1 MGAYFGSKLSPH
13 IVKNPAGFL
22 ICKDVAIAR
31 TGTQK
36 YLGREIG
43 IDDRPNDIVTVYR
56 VEEEVFNPKAMASF
70 EGCPFTEEH
79 PLDFVQPHN
88 SDALVKGTVVNVHR
102 GTEKDRDL
110 LLADIIIYGKQ
121 EIDFVESKEK
131 REISCGYECEYIPYK
146 DGFKQVNIIGNH
158 VALVSAG
165 RAGQRVAIQDTA
177 KVSLNNKNVERSKR
191 MGYRIPR
198 KSNVSDFVKAVG
210 LKTLAADA
218 EPEEV
223 QEMVEGLV
231 DEKHQAEKDA
241 EPIVIEPEVEPDT
254 HDEEIAELKEQI
266 QNVKDAIY
274 AMLDS
279 DEEEIEEVVED
290 EETGVEALDELENE
304 LASDEDVLEQIEE
317 VEEDDAGIEDI
328 IEDEETCD
336 EDEEEVEAA
345 VTTDSILELARVIKP
360 IIASVPD
367 ADKRKR
373 MSDSLAK
380 VLKKHAKK
388 ASDSSSNSY
397 AKMLNRTKDSEIGQN
412 VDLGKEIAKRYNP
425 HYKEVK

>member
-1 MGAYFGSKLSPH
+1 M
-13 IVKNPAGFL
+13 KNPAGFL

-31 TGTQK
+31 VGTQQ

-43 IDDRPNDIVTVYR
+43 VTERPTDIITVYR
-56 VEEEVFNPKAMASF
+56 TEEEVFNPRAMASF

-102 GTEKDRDL
+102 GTGKDSDL

-131 REISCGYECEYIPYK
+131 REISCGYECEYVPYK
-146 DGFKQVNIIGNH
+146 DGYKQVNIIGNH

-165 RAGQRVAIQDTA
+165 RAGQRVAIKDTA
-177 KVSLNNKNVERSKR
+177 KENSNNNVERSKR

-241 EPIVIEPEVEPDT
+241 EPIVIEPEVES
-254 HDEEIAELKEQI
+254 HDEEIEELKEQI

-279 DEEEIEEVVED
+279 DEEESEDECEEEIID

-304 LASDEDVLEQIEE
+304 LSADEDVLEEVQS
-317 VEEDDAGIEDI
+317 VEEG
-328 IEDEETCD
+328 DEEIA
-336 EDEEEVEAA
+336 ENLEEEENEEEM
-345 VTTDSILELARVIKP
+345 TTDSILELARVIKP

-367 ADKRKR
+367 PYKRKR
-373 MSDSLAK
+373 MSDSLAA
-380 VLKKHAKK
+380 VLKRHAKK
-388 ASDSSSNSY
+388 AKDSSDNSY
-397 AKMLNRTKDSEIGQN
+397 AKMLNRTADSNYDQN
-412 VDLGKEIAKRYNP
+412 VDLGKEIAKKFNP

>member
-1 MGAYFGSKLSPH
+1 M
-13 IVKNPAGFL
+13 KNPAGFL

-31 TGTQK
+31 LGTQK

-43 IDDRPNDIVTVYR
+43 VNERPNDIITVYR
-56 VEEEVFNPKAMASF
+56 TEEEVFNPRAIASF

-79 PLDFVQPHN
+79 PMDFVQPQN
-88 SDALVKGTVVNVHR
+88 SEALVKGTVVNVHR
-102 GTEKDRDL
+102 GTGKDSDL

-121 EIDFVESKEK
+121 EIDFVESKQK
-131 REISCGYECEYIPYK
+131 REISCGYECEYVPYK
-146 DGFKQVNIIGNH
+146 DGFKQTNIVGNH

-177 KVSLNNKNVERSKR
+177 EKSLNKDERSKS

-231 DEKHQAEKDA
+231 DEKHAAEKDA
-241 EPIVIEPEVEPDT
+241 EPIVIEPEVES
-254 HDEEIAELKEQI
+254 HDEEIQELKEQI

-279 DEEEIEEVVED
+279 DEEEEVEDGCDEETED
-290 EETGVEALDELENE
+290 EETGVEALDELEEE
-304 LASDEDVLEQIEE
+304 LSTDEDVLEEVQSVEESDEDIEE
-317 VEEDDAGIEDI
+317 KMD
-328 IEDEETCD
+328 D
-336 EDEEEVEAA
+336 EDPEEM
-345 VTTDSILELARVIKP
+345 TTDSILELARVLKP

-367 ADKRKR
+367 AKKRKR
-373 MSDSLAK
+373 MSDSLAE
-380 VLKKHAKK
+380 VLRKHAKK
-388 ASDSSSNSY
+388 SNDSVETSY
-397 AKMLNRTKDSEIGQN
+397 AKMLNRANDSKVEEI
-412 VDLGKEIAKRYNP
+412 DLGKEIAKKFNP

>member
-31 TGTQK
+31 TGTQQ

-43 IDDRPNDIVTVYR
+43 VSDRPNDIITVYR
-56 VEEEVFNPKAMASF
+56 VEEEVFNPRAMASF

-79 PLDFVQPHN
+79 PMDFVQPNN
-88 SDALVKGTVVNVHR
+88 SDALVKGTIVNVHR
-102 GTEKDRDL
+102 GTGNSRDL

-131 REISCGYECEYIPYK
+131 REISCGYECEYVPYK

-177 KVSLNNKNVERSKR
+177 KVSLDNKNIERSKR

-241 EPIVIEPEVEPDT
+241 EPIIIEPEVEPDT
-254 HDEEIAELKEQI
+254 HDEEISELKEQI

-279 DEEEIEEVVED
+279 DEEEVEEVAED
-290 EETGVEALDELENE
+290 EETGVEALDELESE
-304 LASDEDVLEQIEE
+304 FISDEDMLEEVQS
-317 VEEDDAGIEDI
+317 VEEDDEDI
-328 IEDEETCD
+328 NEIVEENDACD
-336 EDEEEVEAA
+336 EDETEI
-345 VTTDSILELARVIKP
+345 TTDSILELARVIKP

-367 ADKRKR
+367 VNKRKK

-380 VLKKHAKK
+380 VLRKHAKK

-397 AKMLNRTKDSEIGQN
+397 AKMLNRTKDSEIEQN
-412 VDLGKEIAKRYNP
+412 IDLGKEIAKKYNP

>member
-1 MGAYFGSKLSPH
+1 M
-13 IVKNPAGFL
+13 KNPAGFL

-31 TGTQK
+31 LGTQK

-43 IDDRPNDIVTVYR
+43 VNDRPNDIITVYR
-56 VEEEVFNPKAMASF
+56 VEEEVFSPKAMASF

-79 PLDFVQPHN
+79 PMDFVQPHN
-88 SDALVKGTVVNVHR
+88 SEALVKGTVVNVHR
-102 GTEKDRDL
+102 GTGKDSDL

-121 EIDFVESKEK
+121 EIDFVESKSK
-131 REISCGYECEYIPYK
+131 REISCGYECEYVPYK
-146 DGFKQVNIIGNH
+146 DGYKQVNIVGNH

-177 KVSLNNKNVERSKR
+177 EESFNKDERSKR

-241 EPIVIEPEVEPDT
+241 EPVVIEPEVES
-254 HDEEIAELKEQI
+254 HDEEIEELKDQI

-274 AMLDS
+274 AMLDA
-279 DEEEIEEVVED
+279 DEDEVEDEDPEKIED
-290 EETGVEALDELENE
+290 EETGVEALDELEEE
-304 LASDEDVLEQIEE
+304 LSTDEDVLEEVESVEESDEDIEE
-317 VEEDDAGIEDI
+317 NM
-328 IEDEETCD
+328 EDEEQ
-336 EDEEEVEAA
+336 EEM
-345 VTTDSILELARVIKP
+345 TTDSILELAKVLKP
-360 IIASVPD
+360 IVASIPD
-367 ADKRKR
+367 ARKRKR
-373 MSDSLAK
+373 MSDSLAV
-380 VLKKHAKK
+380 VLRKHARK
-388 ASDSSSNSY
+388 ASDSSSSSY
-397 AKMLNRTKDSEIGQN
+397 GRMLNRTSDSAYKE
-412 VDLGKEIAKRYNP
+412 VDLGKEIAKKFNP

>member
-1 MGAYFGSKLSPH
+1 LGAYFGSKLSPH

-31 TGTQK
+31 TGTQQ

-43 IDDRPNDIVTVYR
+43 VSDRPNDIITVYR
-56 VEEEVFNPKAMASF
+56 VEEEVFNPRAMASF

-79 PLDFVQPHN
+79 PMDFVQPNN
-88 SDALVKGTVVNVHR
+88 SDALVKGTIVNVHR
-102 GTEKDRDL
+102 GTGNSRDL

-131 REISCGYECEYIPYK
+131 REISCGYECEYVPYK

-177 KVSLNNKNVERSKR
+177 KVSLDNKNIERSKR

-241 EPIVIEPEVEPDT
+241 EPIIIEPEVEPDT
-254 HDEEIAELKEQI
+254 HDEEISELKEQI

-279 DEEEIEEVVED
+279 DEEEVEEVAED
-290 EETGVEALDELENE
+290 EETGVEALDELESE
-304 LASDEDVLEQIEE
+304 FISDEDMLEEVQS
-317 VEEDDAGIEDI
+317 VEEDDEDI
-328 IEDEETCD
+328 NEIVEENDACD
-336 EDEEEVEAA
+336 EDETEI
-345 VTTDSILELARVIKP
+345 TTDSILELARVIKP

-367 ADKRKR
+367 VNKRKK

-380 VLKKHAKK
+380 VLRKHAKK

-397 AKMLNRTKDSEIGQN
+397 AKMLNRTKDSEIEQN
-412 VDLGKEIAKRYNP
+412 IDLGKEIAKKYNP